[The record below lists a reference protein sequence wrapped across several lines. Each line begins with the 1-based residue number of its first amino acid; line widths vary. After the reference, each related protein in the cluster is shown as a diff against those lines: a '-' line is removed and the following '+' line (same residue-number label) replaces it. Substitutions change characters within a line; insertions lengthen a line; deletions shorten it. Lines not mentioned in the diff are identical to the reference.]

1 MTYNHAKSNFLKLD
15 RKLYHNQTND
25 FSSTKNFQCYQ
36 DQTLAYNYATLFIVN
51 LKLKEDTKTHCL
63 SQISIR
69 RTCQGFLP
77 IIFLVISISLSL

>member
-1 MTYNHAKSNFLKLD
+1 LD

-36 DQTLAYNYATLFIVN
+36 YQTLAYNYATLFIVN

-63 SQISIR
+63 SQISIQ